1 MEIILLENLP
11 NPLIDKKGFPWTEGT
26 PPQYFKG
33 NLPKITIVTPSFNQ
47 GEYIEETIR
56 SILLQ
61 GYPNLEFIIIDGGS
75 SDNTVEIIKKY
86 EKWITYWVSEPDK
99 GQSDAINKGLQL
111 ATGDVFNWINSDDI
125 LEPNA
130 LWCLSDAIIKN
141 PHSTA
146 FIGKIIYFGEKLDES
161 VAKMTIYD
169 SVEKTMVFSGM
180 TQQGLFY
187 ATDVMK
193 KLNGV
198 NAVLYFCMDAE
209 FWLRYLLN
217 CENTKGIVLINQPL
231 AKFRIHDMAK
241 SQKSDAHY
249 REWLKIHINLLSAI
263 GASPKITSYLTIN
276 PMSDIAYSN
285 DWQVHKS
292 ISKSKIIAY
301 SIEWF
306 LNKLSHHYGVR
317 KQPYLYFSSLQ
328 KQPFLRKFYF
338 YALPFRLVYRR
349 WKIYKASKADTSTV
363 FNTIYRFNRWGDIE
377 SVSGLGSTLN
387 QTATL
392 RLQLPD
398 FLTKWKIQYLL
409 DAPCGD
415 LNWIKQIQLPI
426 TEYIG
431 ADIVQDLINH
441 NKSQFKHDT
450 QKRFLM
456 LNIIEDK
463 LPEADVLL
471 CRDCLVHFSEKD
483 LHQFFRNLKGSNI
496 KYLLTTTF
504 PEHTAFNKDMRTGRW
519 QPLNLEAK
527 PLNFPKPLDIINEDS
542 TEGDGAFKDKS
553 LALWRVADLPNF

>member
-1 MEIILLENLP
+1 MEITHLQNLP
-11 NPLIDKKGFPWTEGT
+11 TPFIDKKGFPWTEGS
-26 PPQYFKG
+26 PPQYREG

-99 GQSDAINKGLQL
+99 GQSDAINKGLKL

-141 PHSTA
+141 PNSTA
-146 FIGKIIYFGEKLDES
+146 FIGKIIYFGEKLNES

-193 KLNGV
+193 KLGGV

-217 CENTKGIVLINQPL
+217 CENTKGIVVINQPL
-231 AKFRIHDMAK
+231 AKFRIHDLAK
-241 SQKSDAHY
+241 SQNSDAHY

-263 GASPKITSYLTIN
+263 NAPPKVIEYLSIN
-276 PMSDIAYSN
+276 PMPTVDYSHN
-285 DWQVHKS
+285 WQVPES
-292 ISKSKIIAY
+292 LSKSKIIAY

-306 LNKLSHHYGVR
+306 LNTLYYHYAIRKL
-317 KQPYLYFSSLQ
+317 PYLYFASFQ
-328 KQPFLRKFYF
+328 KQPFLRKGYF
-338 YALPFRLVYRR
+338 YVLPIRLGYRK
-349 WKIYKASKADTSTV
+349 WKIRQASKADTSTV
-363 FNTIYRFNRWGDIE
+363 FTTIYRYNKWGDIE
-377 SVSGLGSTLN
+377 SISGLGSTLN
-387 QTATL
+387 QTIAV
-392 RLQLPD
+392 RQQLPA
-398 FLTKWKIQYLL
+398 FLAKWDVKSLL

-415 LNWIKQIQLPI
+415 LNWIKQIELPI

-431 ADIVQDLINH
+431 ADIVEDLINH
-441 NKSQFKHDT
+441 NKAQFKHDVN
-450 QKRFLM
+450 KRFM
-456 LNIIEDK
+456 HLNIIEDE
-463 LPEADVLL
+463 LPKADVLL
-471 CRDCLVHFSEKD
+471 CRDCLVHFSKKD
-483 LHQFFRNLKGSNI
+483 LYQFFRNLKKSKV

-504 PEHTAFNKDMRTGRW
+504 PEHTAFNKEMRTGRW
-519 QPLNLEAK
+519 QPLNLEAE
-527 PLNFPKPLDIINEDS
+527 PLSFPKPLDIINEES
-542 TEGDGAFKDKS
+542 TEWDGAFKDKS
-553 LALWRVADLPNF
+553 LALWLVSDLPNF